1 MTEAMHKRVPVKETS
16 QSWGARLDLTRI
28 PANVWIIG
36 VLLLFVPTFTSE
48 FTQHQ
53 IFGWA
58 FILGMI
64 SLSLMILAGYGGM
77 VSLVQMTAAAAA
89 GYATA
94 IFGVSAVTEI
104 SFAWPWLITVALAII
119 VSVLVCVISGALA
132 IRTQGIYT
140 IMITLMLLIPRK
152 I

>member
-64 SLSLMILAGYGGM
+64 SLSLMIRYL
-77 VSLVQMTAAAAA
+77 
-89 GYATA
+89 
-94 IFGVSAVTEI
+94 
-104 SFAWPWLITVALAII
+104 II
-119 VSVLVCVISGALA
+119 VPDLQLQKRQQNSN
-132 IRTQGIYT
+132 RQ
-140 IMITLMLLIPRK
+140 K
-152 I
+152 IDRSDL